1 MDNNFKCIIC
11 NKIFKQKIHYIN
23 HTNKKNKCSKDDIL
37 IFGKKVYKC
46 NLCDKLFNQ
55 KCNYLVHINR
65 KNKCIHNN
73 DNIDNNIINNN
84 NDNIYNNNIDINII
98 NYNNIDNNIDNIDN
112 NIIDNNNDNIDENKI
127 DKVIIDDNNI
137 NNSKIKYN
145 INITNNLD
153 EDLNNVINKRVKNNK
168 IVINEELMMEMIE
181 ELKSKLIDQ
190 SNKLSEQEKE
200 INELKKSKRG
210 PKKKIINNVDN
221 NTNNGAINNGTINN
235 TVNNI
240 TYVNHGKEDL
250 SKLIK
255 SEISEIINAGLNSV
269 TKSVLLTHCNDRLPQ
284 YKNIRYSDTKS
295 SYCEIIE
302 DGEWKKNNFVIVLSE
317 LLLKHYMEVTHLS
330 EENKDLFESK
340 FKEKIL
346 KDHLEDYKKFIMFE
360 TDDQY
365 PNNWNDTMK
374 KEKQREIRKIVNR
387 NRENIKS
394 LIIQQTMRDKI
405 KMLN

>member
-1 MDNNFKCIIC
+1 MKYICEIC
-11 NKIFKQKIHYIN
+11 NKEFFQKSHYTN
-23 HTNKKNKCSKDDIL
+23 HINKKNKCSKDDL
-37 IFGKKVYKC
+37 IIDGKKSYKC
-46 NLCDKLFNQ
+46 ERCKKIFNLKP
-55 KCNYLVHINR
+55 NYLYHIN
-65 KNKCIHNN
+65 KKFKCKE
-73 DNIDNNIINNN
+73 INNVN
-84 NDNIYNNNIDINII
+84 
-98 NYNNIDNNIDNIDN
+98 
-112 NIIDNNNDNIDENKI
+112 IDNNNDNDDINNNNNDDINNNNNNKI
-127 DKVIIDDNNI
+127 
-137 NNSKIKYN
+137 KIN
-145 INITNNLD
+145 INIKNNL
-153 EDLNNVINKRVKNNK
+153 EDDINNIINNRKKENK
-168 IVINEELMMEMIE
+168 TVINEELMMEMIE
-181 ELKSKLIDQ
+181 ELKNKLIEQ
-190 SNKLSEQEKE
+190 SNKLTEQEKE
-200 INELKKSKRG
+200 IIELKKNG
-210 PKKKIINNVDN
+210 INNKIINGDN

-235 TVNNI
+235 TVNNNI

-317 LLLKHYMEVTHLS
+317 LLLKHYLEVSHLS

-360 TDDQY
+360 TEDQY

-394 LIIQQTMRDKI
+394 LIIHQTIRDKI